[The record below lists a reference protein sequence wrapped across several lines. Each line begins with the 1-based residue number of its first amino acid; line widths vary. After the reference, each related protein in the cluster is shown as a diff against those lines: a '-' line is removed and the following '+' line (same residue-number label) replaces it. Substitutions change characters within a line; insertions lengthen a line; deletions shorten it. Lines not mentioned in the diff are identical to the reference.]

1 MKRKS
6 FFKDAILV
14 LLIFLNLFL
23 AFQIWFD
30 TNMFSTDS
38 LGEASKIEEYLL
50 NPVKKLFSKK
60 SDGAF
65 SENLRELMR
74 PQRIILNKSNSRA
87 VIYDDDESY
96 QKILSYTDEL
106 MRGVFNGDIKIN
118 NRETVSLDDYCAVL
132 KRNSVYLDYD
142 NFCDFRLFS
151 ASICGESKNQLSNDF
166 SVVREFL
173 LTPADNAL
181 NNIAAYIKDY
191 KTGNIMKYIIDVKKD
206 ALEEEL
212 TYYFQTHSKDSTLN
226 YSFEL
231 NFHKQESGDGS
242 LVRLVFDP
250 LIIFNLVSSEIQTA
264 EANSD
269 LLYRWSQM
277 QDEQAN
283 GILNAF
289 KINPMTMRKYTNL
302 TNARV
307 FVENEATLTLSTD
320 GILEYQTIE
329 GGQGLLIADEEQKNN
344 FDIYNAVSSA
354 VNFIYQVNEEL
365 PYDLIS
371 TLRLN
376 SDLIDG
382 TAQGS
387 YTINFDLYTNGFP
400 ILQTDPATGEKSHC
414 ITMKIENGYLKYYR
428 QFIRKYHSDGN
439 VLSIT
444 PVINAVDGLI
454 DDLNPQT
461 EFLNVLNVGRC
472 YVDSG
477 VEDALVPQWNIVVEG
492 IDKIL
497 TVK

>member
-1 MKRKS
+1 MKRKRIL
-6 FFKDAILV
+6 KDTILAF
-14 LLIFLNLFL
+14 LICLNLFL
-23 AFQIWFD
+23 VFQIWFN
-30 TNMFSTDS
+30 TNMFSVDS
-38 LGEASKIEEYLL
+38 ISETSKLEEFLIK
-50 NPVKKLFSKK
+50 PVKKLFSQKNN
-60 SDGAF
+60 GGF
-65 SENLRELMR
+65 SENLRNLMR

-87 VIYDDDESY
+87 VLYDEDESY

-106 MRGVFNGDIKIN
+106 IRGILNGNTKIN
-118 NRETVSLDDYCAVL
+118 KIETISLDDYCAVL

-151 ASICGESKNQLSNDF
+151 AAICGESKNQLTNDL
-166 SVVREFL
+166 SVVRECL
-173 LTPADNAL
+173 LSPADNTL
-181 NNIAAYIKDY
+181 NNVAVYIKDY
-191 KTGNIMKYIIDVKKD
+191 KTSNIMKYIIDEKKD
-206 ALEEEL
+206 VLEQEL
-212 TYYFQTHSKDSTLN
+212 TSYFQTHTKESTLN

-250 LIIFNLVSSEIQTA
+250 LIIFNLVSSDMQGA
-264 EANSD
+264 ESD
-269 LLYRWSQM
+269 TELLYRWPQI
-277 QDEQAN
+277 QEEKAN
-283 GILNAF
+283 EILGAF

-320 GILEYQTIE
+320 GILEYKTIE
-329 GGQGLLIADEEQKNN
+329 GGQGLLIANDEQKNN

-371 TLRLN
+371 SLRFN
-376 SDLIDG
+376 SDLTG
-382 TAQGS
+382 GANQGS
-387 YTINFDLYTNGFP
+387 YTISFDLYTNGYP
-400 ILQTDPATGEKSHC
+400 ILQTDTMTGENTHC

-428 QFIRKYHSDGN
+428 QFIRKYHPDGN
-439 VLSIT
+439 SLSIT

-454 DDLNPQT
+454 DDLNSQND
-461 EFLNVLNVGRC
+461 FLNVLNVGRC

-477 VEDALVPQWNIVVEG
+477 TDNNLVPQWNIRVEE